1 MNIIFN
7 LSIHHW
13 HWYIYTAIQQTSL
26 RLWIFNKKRQHVF
39 AQLNYV
45 YTLSLWIVG
54 FLVINKLIQYDSLL
68 YDWKMNIHLL
78 IIDVPTHNSSN
89 IIQLWRWFVRKLPTV
104 FWLIVITTTCKL
116 FRIWIL
122 DCKILSIFPLE
133 RYFKNLSR
141 YCAFHLQLSLAIIVR
156 FSKNIKTANK
166 FGSRDIFGFY
176 LIFYDFAEKINK

>member
-1 MNIIFN
+1 MIGK
-7 LSIHHW
+7 W
-13 HWYIYTAIQQTSL
+13 T
-26 RLWIFNKKRQHVF
+26 
-39 AQLNYV
+39 
-45 YTLSLWIVG
+45 
-54 FLVINKLIQYDSLL
+54 
-68 YDWKMNIHLL
+68 LL
-78 IIDVPTHNSSN
+78 IIDVPTHNSPN

-133 RYFKNLSR
+133 RYFKTLSH
-141 YCAFHLQLSLAIIVR
+141 YCAFHLQFSLAIIVR

-176 LIFYDFAEKINK
+176 LIFYDFAEKINKWMKRKQNASSWFLNGIYDRRTKIVKLLSKFVTNHFLSCGTVYLNPYDFI